1 MTSEHETLLAE
12 IEALKLLVLSAVAQQ
27 DNREGVIERFEAR
40 TRELETHALY
50 ETILSDS
57 LRNQIVSFSAVYVRL
72 IRQWADRP
80 SPEGSD

>member
-27 DNREGVIERFEAR
+27 DNRESVIERFEAR

-57 LRNQIVSFSAVYVRL
+57 LRNQIVSLSALYVRQ
-72 IRQWADRP
+72 IRKWADRP